1 MIKSS
6 NPALKPF
13 QQPQTWAD
21 YTGSDVAGSK
31 PTTMTLGGTVQAAG
45 IQLGIV
51 ALMGM
56 LTWVAFSKEIIP
68 MGAAMPIWLVGIIGG
83 VILSMIMSRKPHL
96 ARVLGPIYCV
106 LNGVFVGAIS
116 FTLATMLGHQLMQ
129 NPGLV
134 GGTSSYTLAQATERG
149 SVIVFQ
155 ALLATIGV
163 VGVLLAGYRMGF
175 LRVRGVFAK
184 VVIGATAGMFFVVL
198 VGFALS
204 MFGVGVPLFG
214 TGPIG
219 IAFTA
224 VMAVLASLNVVMA
237 FQTVEDGIAN
247 GMPKYFEW
255 YAGFALVSTIV
266 WLYVEILILLF
277 KIYSSMNRD

>member
-13 QQPQTWAD
+13 EQPQTWAD
-21 YTGSDVAGSK
+21 YTGSDVAAAK

-51 ALMGM
+51 AFVAM
-56 LTWVAFSKEIIP
+56 LTWVGFSKEIIP
-68 MGAAMPIWLVGIIGG
+68 MGAAMPIWLVGVIGG
-83 VILSMIMSRKPHL
+83 VILSMIMSRKPQM
-96 ARVLGPIYCV
+96 AMILGPIYCA
-106 LNGVFVGAIS
+106 LNGLFVGAIS

-134 GGTSSYTLAQATERG
+134 GGSSGYTMAQATERG

-184 VVIGATAGMFFVVL
+184 IVMAATGGIFFVVIA
-198 VGFALS
+198 GFALS
-204 MFGVGVPLFG
+204 MFGVGVPIFG

-224 VMAVLASLNVVMA
+224 FVAVLAALNVVMA

-266 WLYVEILILLF
+266 WLYVEILILLY